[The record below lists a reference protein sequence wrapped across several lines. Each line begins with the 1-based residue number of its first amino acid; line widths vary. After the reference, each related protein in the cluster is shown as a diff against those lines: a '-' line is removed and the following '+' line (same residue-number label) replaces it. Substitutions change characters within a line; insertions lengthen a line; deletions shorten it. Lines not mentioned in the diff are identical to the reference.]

1 MCCTKIKDAYK
12 YGEEHGRVFVNH
24 FSLTDFWSTKLAHRT
39 ALEVAR
45 LEKRRR
51 LEDGK
56 AG

>member
-24 FSLTDFWSTKLAHRT
+24 FSFADFWSAKLAHRT
-39 ALEVAR
+39 ALEVAP
-45 LEKRRR
+45 LGKRRR